1 MFSGCLI
8 IGRYFVENQ
17 ENNMPIKKG
26 NIAITGTQGGL
37 CGYFSHDINVFRAAS
52 PLTGERVKKDP
63 AFEGFRK
70 SCNRM
75 KEAAPIAAALYNQI
89 PKEKKKFALY
99 RMLTGE
105 VLKMVKQGFDKEYIR
120 ETLYPLYI
128 EPVLLQPEIVKR
140 PEMKA
145 ASKQSSPFS
154 GQLFIMN
161 SGSAPVYLGRL
172 KGHRRFKVWLMPQ
185 R

>member
-1 MFSGCLI
+1 
-8 IGRYFVENQ
+8 
-17 ENNMPIKKG
+17 MPIKKG

-37 CGYFSHDINVFRAAS
+37 CGYFVHEINVFRAAS

-99 RMLTGE
+99 RILTGE
-105 VLKMVKQGFDKEYIR
+105 VLKMIKQGLDKEHINK
-120 ETLYPLYI
+120 TLYQLYI
-128 EPVLLQPEIVKR
+128 EPVLLQPEIVTK

-145 ASKQSSPFS
+145 ASKQISPFS
-154 GQLFIMN
+154 GQLFVTN
-161 SGSAPVYLGRL
+161 STSTPVYLGRL
-172 KGHRRFKVWLMPQ
+172 KGHRRFKVWLMPE